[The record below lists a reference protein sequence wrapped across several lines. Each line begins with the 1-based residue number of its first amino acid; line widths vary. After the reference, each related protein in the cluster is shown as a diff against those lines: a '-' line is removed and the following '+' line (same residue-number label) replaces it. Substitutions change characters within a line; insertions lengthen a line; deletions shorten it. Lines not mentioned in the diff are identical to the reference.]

1 MSEKK
6 EKKVLTRESY
16 AAKFKKLMENFNYI
30 SQDGEVIIQCKPP
43 YRPYWFVSNKGYIF
57 SVYTNSIRILK
68 LIYSKTGKKNK
79 DGNRN
84 GQSWRVASVK
94 GIKHNI
100 DRFDIAKIVT
110 EHFLECEFD
119 TDEKTEIH
127 HIQKRNSFTPEEG
140 HLCNRADNLQILP
153 KSIHKELTHYASK
166 TNEEIDEELWQKIK
180 KSGCPVYQFTEE
192 QLEMILINAIRNS
205 LANGVEPIMYTTT
218 ITNDV
223 SEIKAEAR
231 PITSIE
237 II

>member
-30 SQDGEVIIQCKPP
+30 LQDGEVIVQCKPP

-127 HIQKRNSFTPEEG
+127 HKQKRNSFTPEEG
-140 HLCNRADNLQILP
+140 HLCNSADNLQILP
-153 KSIHKELTHYASK
+153 KSIHKELTH
-166 TNEEIDEELWQKIK
+166 
-180 KSGCPVYQFTEE
+180 
-192 QLEMILINAIRNS
+192 
-205 LANGVEPIMYTTT
+205 
-218 ITNDV
+218 
-223 SEIKAEAR
+223 
-231 PITSIE
+231 
-237 II
+237 